1 MVRRAKMG
9 EQMSVAVVVLTA
21 MIGACGMPGP
31 DETSQTTET
40 PAPPTTA
47 ARVAFYQ
54 DCWNLFNTKAWDQF
68 AACYT
73 ADAESENVDS
83 GMPAARGTEAV
94 LKGAKDFV
102 AAFPDISGSLQLV
115 VAGDQ
120 EIAALGLLTGTHT
133 GPLPGGPEP
142 IPATNKP
149 IGLMMGH
156 VVVADGTSSAI
167 ARELI
172 YNENGTMMAQ
182 LGLSP
187 APARPVMTSGVATP
201 VVVIASGS
209 ETEAANV
216 DAMRAQFD
224 RLNAHDV
231 PGLLSYNADTV
242 VFHSLPDPAD
252 TTGADFAARVEGY
265 FAGFPDVK
273 VTIESIFGA
282 GDYVVVRGVFEG
294 TNTGA
299 APTMGITSPTGKAV
313 NVHFLEF
320 TRMENGKVVEDW
332 LIYDGMAF
340 ATQLGMMGS

>member
-1 MVRRAKMG
+1 
-9 EQMSVAVVVLTA
+9 MSVAVVVLTA

-31 DETSQTTET
+31 EETSPAAEAPAAPTATE
-40 PAPPTTA
+40 
-47 ARVAFYQ
+47 RVAFYQ

-83 GMPAARGTEAV
+83 GMPVARGTDAV
-94 LKGAKDFV
+94 VQGAKDIV
-102 AAFPDISGSLQLV
+102 GAFPDINGSLQLV
-115 VAGDQ
+115 VVGER

-133 GPLPGGPEP
+133 GPLTGGPEP
-142 IPATNKP
+142 LPATNKP

-156 VVVADGTSSAI
+156 VVIGDATSPAF
-167 ARELI
+167 AREVI

-201 VVVIASGS
+201 VVAIASGS

-224 RLNAHDV
+224 RFNAHDV
-231 PGLLSYNADTV
+231 QGLLSYNADSM
-242 VFHSLPDPAD
+242 VFHGLTDPKD
-252 TTGADFAARVEGY
+252 TTGADAAAMMEGY
-265 FAGFPDVK
+265 FAAFPDVK
-273 VTIESIFGA
+273 LTIDSIWGA
-282 GDYVVVRGVFEG
+282 GDFVAARGTFEG

-299 APTMGITSPTGKAV
+299 APAMGIAAPTGKPV
-313 NVHFLEF
+313 KIHFLEF
-320 TRMENGKVVEDW
+320 MRMENGKVVEDW

-340 ATQLGMMGS
+340 AMQLGMMGS